1 MDFGGS
7 WEDHLHLVEFAYNN
21 SYHSAIQMAPFEA
34 LYGRAC
40 RSPTL
45 WDEVGESS
53 VLGPQRIQ
61 RDAELVGTIRRRM
74 SEAQDRQK
82 SYADR
87 RRRPLEFSV
96 GDHVFLRVSPTKGV
110 RRFGLKGKLAP
121 RYIGPF
127 QILERIGEVAYR
139 LALPPS
145 LAGVHDVFH
154 VSMLRKYVPHP
165 THILTDVS
173 ITLQPDVTYEEVPV
187 RILDRKE
194 RQLRNKTIRLVKV
207 GWGHHSDD
215 EATWELEDEI
225 RAQYPQLF
233 DEGSYSARALKA
245 TSFPSHSLR
254 VHSADNPRFPLELTL
269 SADGN
274 QHRRTS
280 PVDRRRF
287 VADRASELLN
297 PLTEVATAERS
308 SESRSARGI
317 SGRKELI

>member
-1 MDFGGS
+1 MGTELRFSTAFHPQTDWQSERTIQTLEDLLRSIVMDFGGS

-45 WDEVGESS
+45 WDELGESS
-53 VLGPQRIQ
+53 VLGPHRIQ
-61 RDAELVGTIRRRM
+61 RDAEL
-74 SEAQDRQK
+74 
-82 SYADR
+82 
-87 RRRPLEFSV
+87 
-96 GDHVFLRVSPTKGV
+96 
-110 RRFGLKGKLAP
+110 
-121 RYIGPF
+121 
-127 QILERIGEVAYR
+127 ILERIGEVAYR
-139 LALPPS
+139 LAMPPS

-207 GWGHHSDD
+207 GWEHHFDD

-225 RAQYPQLF
+225 RARYPQMF
-233 DEGSYSARALKA
+233 DEGM
-245 TSFPSHSLR
+245 
-254 VHSADNPRFPLELTL
+254 
-269 SADGN
+269 
-274 QHRRTS
+274 
-280 PVDRRRF
+280 
-287 VADRASELLN
+287 
-297 PLTEVATAERS
+297 
-308 SESRSARGI
+308 
-317 SGRKELI
+317 